1 MQYDPEITENTSG
14 FYRLPTVLIKI
25 PISRSAWWAGI
36 KAGRYPA
43 GLKIGPRTTA
53 WRQTDIEDLCTR
65 LSGGAK

>member
-14 FYRLPTVLIKI
+14 FYRLPTVLTKI

-43 GLKIGPRTTA
+43 GIKIGPRTTA
-53 WRQTDIEDLCTR
+53 WRQTDIEDLCIQ

>member
-1 MQYDPEITENTSG
+1 MQYDPETAENTSG
-14 FYRLPTVLIKI
+14 FYRLPTVLSKI

-43 GLKIGPRTTA
+43 GIKIGPRTTA
-53 WRQTDIEDLCTR
+53 WRQTDIEDLCIQ

>member
-1 MQYDPEITENTSG
+1 MQYDPEITENTFG
-14 FYRLPTVLIKI
+14 FYRLPTVLTKI

-53 WRQTDIEDLCTR
+53 WRQNDIEDLCTR